1 MEKKKDVRKRRKYD
15 ENFKSEILKMIDSGK
30 SVQEISRT
38 FGIGENLVYK
48 WLTESKSNL
57 NPSELSSFNEI
68 ESLKK
73 QLKIAETERDILKKA
88 IAIFGKAN

>member
-1 MEKKKDVRKRRKYD
+1 MEKKKDVQKRRKYD
-15 ENFKSEILKMIDSGK
+15 ENFKSEILKMIESGK
-30 SVQEISRT
+30 NVQEVSRT

-48 WLTESKSNL
+48 WRTESKSNL
-57 NPSELSSFNEI
+57 SPTELSSYNEI

>member
-1 MEKKKDVRKRRKYD
+1 MEKKKSVKKRRKYD
-15 ENFKSEILKMIDSGK
+15 ENFKGEILKMIDGGK
-30 SVQEISRT
+30 SVQEVSQT

-48 WLTESKSNL
+48 WRSESKSSL
-57 NPSELSSFNEI
+57 SPSELSRYNEI

>member
-1 MEKKKDVRKRRKYD
+1 MEKKKDVKKRRKYD
-15 ENFKSEILKMIDSGK
+15 ENFKGEILKMIESGK
-30 SVQEISRT
+30 SVQETSRT
-38 FGIGENLVYK
+38 FGIGENLIYK
-48 WLTESKSNL
+48 WRTESKTSL
-57 NPSELSSFNEI
+57 SPTELSSYNEI

>member
-1 MEKKKDVRKRRKYD
+1 MEKKKDVKKRRKYD
-15 ENFKSEILKMIDSGK
+15 ENFKVEILKMIESGK

-38 FGIGENLVYK
+38 FGIGENLIYK
-48 WLTESKSNL
+48 WRTESKTSL
-57 NPSELSSFNEI
+57 SPIELSSYNEI